1 MTDPDLVGFFKAV
14 YPNGSWPA
22 PFHILEG
29 LQRIAGGESTKEAAK
44 AVHTLP
50 SVLTKLQGDP
60 DAAYKIIGVKP
71 SDLTEEDVRKAATIL
86 GGLVLGQAAEAAFED
101 IYRSEMGQEV
111 DFELKD
117 IREGYTDTDY
127 RVLNGKGRA
136 IYRLNIKFFGS
147 VFRRGAELV
156 GLDPE
161 DCFPLATYKILSA
174 LEKQDSEHLPYV
186 FTVVG
191 VPNLTAISLR
201 EHFSEEDI
209 RIIALITKSSKVS
222 GKRALEEKLVTR
234 IVEGKSKAYVEAY
247 NRIRAADWYV
257 LSARKAYEMLK
268 SMFVDRVYA
277 LRVRNF
283 TRQFGGAEV
292 DMHFSL
298 KKELANLKE
307 LFRVL
312 REEGPTKTASL
323 LERGTM

>member
-1 MTDPDLVGFFKAV
+1 
-14 YPNGSWPA
+14 
-22 PFHILEG
+22 
-29 LQRIAGGESTKEAAK
+29 
-44 AVHTLP
+44 
-50 SVLTKLQGDP
+50 
-60 DAAYKIIGVKP
+60 
-71 SDLTEEDVRKAATIL
+71 
-86 GGLVLGQAAEAAFED
+86 LVLGQAAELAFED

-111 DFELKD
+111 DFQLLD
-117 IREGYTDTDY
+117 LREGYTDTDY

-156 GLDPE
+156 GLEPD

-201 EHFSEEDI
+201 EYFSEDDI
-209 RIIALITKSSKVS
+209 RILAFITKSSKVS
-222 GKRALEEKLVTR
+222 GKRALEEKIVARLVD
-234 IVEGKSKAYVEAY
+234 GKSKAYTEAY
-247 NRIRAADWYV
+247 SRIRSANWYV
-257 LSARKAYEMLK
+257 ISARKAYDLFK
-268 SMFVDRVYA
+268 TMFIDRVYA

-298 KKELANLKE
+298 RSDLANLKD

-312 REEGPTKTASL
+312 RDEGPTKTASL
-323 LERGTM
+323 LERGTI